1 MDEFMKEIAEMARE
15 LTEMRKKTRGENEPK
30 CRSFSQDRY
39 ANAYDA
45 RNGRRMKKTYRPKIN
60 YYD

>member
-1 MDEFMKEIAEMARE
+1 MDEFMKEIEEMARE
-15 LTEMRKKTRGENEPK
+15 LTEMRKKNRGENEPN
-30 CRSFSQDRY
+30 CRNFSQDRY

-45 RNGRRMKKTYRPKIN
+45 RDGRRMKKTYRPKIN